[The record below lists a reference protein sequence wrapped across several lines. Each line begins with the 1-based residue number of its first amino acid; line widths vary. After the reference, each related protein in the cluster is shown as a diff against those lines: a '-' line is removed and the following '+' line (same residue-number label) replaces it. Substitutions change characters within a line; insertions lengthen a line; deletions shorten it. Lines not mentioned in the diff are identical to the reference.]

1 MRSAELYDS
10 GVFLDPGAL
19 RDRELELVCVDR
31 TPADPSR
38 NFVPAYHFE
47 MRVGAGTVG
56 TIRFRIGDD
65 DDLRLYAG
73 HLGYGVEPAARGQH
87 YAARSIQLL
96 VPLIARHGFSEIWIT
111 CDPANAASRR
121 TCELA
126 GAELVEI
133 IDLPADNDQYRDGER
148 QKCRYRLVVQNG
160 MSSSGP
166 PPPPPPPP

>member
-1 MRSAELYDS
+1 M
-10 GVFLDPGAL
+10 FLDPGAL

-31 TPADPSR
+31 TPADPIR
-38 NFVPAYHFE
+38 KFVPAYHFE
-47 MRVGAGTVG
+47 MRAAGATVG
-56 TIRFRIGDD
+56 TIRFRVGDD
-65 DDLRLYAG
+65 DDIRLYAG
-73 HLGYGVEPAARGQH
+73 NVGYGVEPAARGHH
-87 YAARSIQLL
+87 YAARSLHLL
-96 VPLIARHGFSEIWIT
+96 LPLIERHGFREIWIT

-133 IDLPADNDQYRDGER
+133 IDLPPDNDQYADGER
-148 QKCRYRLVVQNG
+148 QKCRYRLQVQNG